1 MYSGVINEVIDQV
14 RDSFLD
20 EGIDESV
27 LSDLKMLWK
36 RKLEESKALEEHK
49 SPEQVNKMAR
59 EFNFNEF
66 EWFLG
71 NIYVNAAK

>member
-1 MYSGVINEVIDQV
+1 MQKWIQLYSGVINEVIDQV

-49 SPEQVNKMAR
+49 SPEQVHLVAGKP
-59 EFNFNEF
+59 F
-66 EWFLG
+66 
-71 NIYVNAAK
+71 

>member
-1 MYSGVINEVIDQV
+1 MIDQV

-49 SPEQVNKMAR
+49 SPEQVYKRITEEYILMI
-59 EFNFNEF
+59 
-66 EWFLG
+66 LG

>member
-49 SPEQVNKMAR
+49 SPEQVNWMTIER
-59 EFNFNEF
+59 LE
-66 EWFLG
+66 
-71 NIYVNAAK
+71 

>member
-1 MYSGVINEVIDQV
+1 MINEVIDQV

-49 SPEQVNKMAR
+49 SPEQVR
-59 EFNFNEF
+59 
-66 EWFLG
+66 WRSFL
-71 NIYVNAAK
+71 NWMTRKVLE

>member
-1 MYSGVINEVIDQV
+1 MINEVIDSV

-49 SPEQVNKMAR
+49 TPEQVIRIWICPEQLKQ
-59 EFNFNEF
+59 
-66 EWFLG
+66 
-71 NIYVNAAK
+71 IY